1 MGAGWGFGVPE
12 GELMKA
18 KVIAASMIALGML
31 FWLGSEAGRPVY
43 AQSLGIENEA
53 FCDPR
58 VGGDPNS
65 EECVCSEVRSFLLEP
80 AKIDGATGEA
90 LDGDGDGKPPVYED
104 GYWVDG
110 SGEEVTYVDAGGDL
124 ARFVDGTPVP
134 PSEDLVIVLNPYYD
148 FDCTL
153 SYLREDMRRAWQ
165 YAAVLAGTFLFVS
178 LAWAGVMYMQDSAS
192 GADLSRSRTMM
203 FRVVVGF
210 IIVACA
216 WILWEIVGDILLSHL
231 QSWTGDR
238 DVFYRP
244 SRGG

>member
-1 MGAGWGFGVPE
+1 
-12 GELMKA
+12 MKA
-18 KVIAASMIALGML
+18 KVAVVWVIAFGLL
-31 FWLGSEAGRPVY
+31 FWLGSGVDRPVH
-43 AQSLGIENEA
+43 AQSLGIENEPL
-53 FCDPR
+53 CDPNVVDSEGNR
-58 VGGDPNS
+58 GDPNS

-80 AKIDGATGEA
+80 AEINEATGEA
-90 LDGDGDGKPPVYED
+90 SDEDGDGNPPVYED
-104 GYWVDG
+104 GYWVD
-110 SGEEVTYVDAGGDL
+110 SEEGLITFDD
-124 ARFVDGTPVP
+124 DGNPVS
-134 PSEDLVIVLNPYYD
+134 PSKDLVVVLNPYYD

-244 SRGG
+244 SQGG

>member
-18 KVIAASMIALGML
+18 RVVAASVIALSML
-31 FWLGSEAGRPVY
+31 FWLGIEAGRPVY

-53 FCDPR
+53 LCDPR
-58 VGGDPNS
+58 DGLGGDPNS

-104 GYWVDG
+104 GYWVD
-110 SGEEVTYVDAGGDL
+110 SEEGVITFDA
-124 ARFVDGTPVP
+124 DGKPVSP
-134 PSEDLVIVLNPYYD
+134 GADLVIVLNPYYD

>member
-1 MGAGWGFGVPE
+1 MHSKVGLLSLITFGLVV
-12 GELMKA
+12 L
-18 KVIAASMIALGML
+18 
-31 FWLGSEAGRPVY
+31 WLGIEGSRPAY

-53 FCDPR
+53 LCDPR

-80 AKIDGATGEA
+80 AQIDDVTGEA

-104 GYWVDG
+104 GYWVD
-110 SGEEVTYVDAGGDL
+110 AGGEVITFD
-124 ARFVDGTPVP
+124 VDGNPVS
-134 PSEDLVIVLNPYYD
+134 PSADLVVVLNPYYD
-148 FDCTL
+148 FDCSL

-244 SRGG
+244 SQGG

>member
-1 MGAGWGFGVPE
+1 
-12 GELMKA
+12 MKA
-18 KVIAASMIALGML
+18 KVAVVWVIAFGML
-31 FWLGSEAGRPVY
+31 FWLGSESGGPVY

-53 FCDPR
+53 LCDPR

-80 AKIDGATGEA
+80 AKIDKATGEA

-104 GYWVDG
+104 GYWVD
-110 SGEEVTYVDAGGDL
+110 SEEGLITFDA
-124 ARFVDGTPVP
+124 DGNPVS
-134 PSEDLVIVLNPYYD
+134 PSADLVIVLNPYYD
-148 FDCTL
+148 FDCTV

-203 FRVVVGF
+203 FRVVIGF

-216 WILWEIVGDILLSHL
+216 WILWEIAGDILLSHL

-244 SRGG
+244 SQGG